1 MKGAAIKE
9 LMKMRIGDIKE
20 FEKLQ
25 LDFQNKC
32 GDIIDRE
39 KETVRCY
46 LEQEEIDEDWANK
59 FLEDMNDDN

>member
-20 FEKLQ
+20 FEELQ

-32 GDIIDRE
+32 GNIIDRE
-39 KETVRCY
+39 KETVASY
-46 LEQEEIDEDWANK
+46 IEQENVDEDWANK
-59 FLEDMNDDN
+59 FLEDMNDN